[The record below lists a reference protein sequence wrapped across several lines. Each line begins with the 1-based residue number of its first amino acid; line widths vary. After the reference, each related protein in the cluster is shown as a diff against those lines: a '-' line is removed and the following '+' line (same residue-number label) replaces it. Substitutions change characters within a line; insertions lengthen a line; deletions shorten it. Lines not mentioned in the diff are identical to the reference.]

1 MESNKRVQGTRHK
14 VSGPLTRDV
23 GQDNMKHLHDR
34 ILLITVAAVIVAAIA
49 GLKTLT
55 PITKRQ
61 SEVSEPTA
69 TAPIVYRP
77 TLAQSLTPDNIKN
90 NQEFHD
96 NATRIIHRYY
106 GNDANISISYIN
118 ADIPFIEIR
127 VGDIGLGGDGSY
139 VGLAD
144 MYASLCRLNDKT
156 TILNAI
162 GGIDMLADY
171 HAIEVYRGNR
181 KPIYWDEEKEDWGF
195 EPDEPWKRNKKA
207 YGVGLTSRKDM
218 EYEKNRV
225 DAIVRARGLS
235 PFKED
240 VQQAGSGYPPQGVGS
255 PDP

>member
-1 MESNKRVQGTRHK
+1 M
-14 VSGPLTRDV
+14 PRDV
-23 GQDNMKHLHDR
+23 GQDNMKQFYDR
-34 ILLITVAAVIVAAIA
+34 ILLISVAAVIFALSVAVLA
-49 GLKTLT
+49 LFPST
-55 PITKRQ
+55 
-61 SEVSEPTA
+61 SEQNQLSEPSSFI
-69 TAPIVYRP
+69 PIIYRP
-77 TLAQSLTPDNIKN
+77 TLAQSLTPDNMKH

-118 ADIPFIEIR
+118 VDIPLIEIR

-144 MYASLCRLNDKT
+144 MYASLCRLNDKS

-162 GGIDMLADY
+162 GGIDMLTDY

-207 YGVGLTSRKDM
+207 YGVGLTSREDM

-225 DAIVRARGLS
+225 DAILRARGLS

-240 VQQAGSGYPPQGVGS
+240 VQQSGAGYPPQGVGS